1 MRTDKKATTYFAV
14 WPRRE
19 VDRGERELPLGDNLV
34 GVVCGTFWQRFKS
47 LAVISRARHKAKSQ
61 RERKNKNSVKYQKKK
76 NIKKIYIEYNEN
88 AKSDDELKV
97 FNVFFGVP
105 LPLQLAQL
113 PKPFSLICNTL
124 QMMRGKMMML
134 IMTIASL
141 MMTCQV
147 GCRESRP

>member
-61 RERKNKNSVKYQKKK
+61 REKKNKNSVKYQKKK

-97 FNVFFGVP
+97 FDVFFRCPSPSPAG
-105 LPLQLAQL
+105 
-113 PKPFSLICNTL
+113 
-124 QMMRGKMMML
+124 
-134 IMTIASL
+134 TITKAIFVDL
-141 MMTCQV
+141 
-147 GCRESRP
+147 